1 MSQAKR
7 KVMVLDANLM
17 DVMEVEEYLKAGN
30 YDVVKLSSPN
40 GVLSKLEYERPEVL
54 LLDIQMPKLNLQE
67 LLDTLRSSPDYEDLV
82 IVLFSD
88 MDAERLQEFCIEND
102 INGYFCKS
110 MDVSQIAGFLDNF
123 YEY

>member
-1 MSQAKR
+1 MDATR
-7 KVMVLDANLM
+7 KVMLLDDNIL
-17 DVMEVEEYLKAGN
+17 DVMEVEDYLRAGG
-30 YDVVKLSSPN
+30 YQVVTLASPN
-40 GVLSKLEYERPEVL
+40 GALSKIEYERPEVL
-54 LLDIQMPKLNLQE
+54 LLELKMERLNVQD
-67 LLDTLRSSPDYEDLV
+67 LLDTLRSSPEYEDMV

-110 MDVSQIAGFLDNF
+110 MDVSQIADFIDRF